1 MLYVWVFLGGGLGSV
16 CRYGIAEGL
25 KPYQANFPLG
35 TLVANLLA
43 CLLLGF
49 LSVYAAEGYLSE
61 KQRLLWATGFC
72 GGFSTF
78 STFAQESFNL
88 GSAGAW
94 GLALLNVLGSL
105 VLGLVGVYWGLQ
117 LGR

>member
-1 MLYVWVFLGGGLGSV
+1 MMYFWVFLGGGLGSV
-16 CRYGIAEGL
+16 CRFGLSSWL
-25 KPYQANFPLG
+25 KPYQGAFPLG
-35 TLVANLLA
+35 TLAANALA

-49 LSVYAAEGYLSE
+49 LSAYAAQDVLPER
-61 KQRLLWATGFC
+61 QRLLWATGFC

-78 STFAQESFNL
+78 STFAQESLQLGNL
-88 GSAGAW
+88 GLW

-105 VLGLVGVYWGLQ
+105 LLGLLGVYWGLQ